1 MPLINLTK
9 SHVGN
14 YLLSCYSIETVKRRY
29 FNNLF
34 DRKDSVSFGTTY
46 FGADLMTPT
55 GNTLMFT
62 KKPNQSSEPKL
73 EDIAKKVFH
82 TGYIFDEINGDLGA
96 VADEIAKS
104 SKRIFMAYGY
114 ARRSAAAALYIQGH
128 FDKEAYDYVHSI
140 FKSIQLSTEHS
151 IEFQEQASADAI
163 AYIQT
168 YHPIINNIFINT
180 MISIAQDYEV
190 PPGYLDD
197 DDLIEE
203 VLEIIAQEE
212 KQIVSKYEN
221 LNNTINYTDLFEEVK
236 SNHAAQNEAD
246 WHNLDRFN
254 EIISILTELSD
265 YDDQKSETMW
275 IMPLNRKWSYEF
287 HFSEE
292 KIDITHKLSHEL
304 YELYELMD
312 GKVQMPTF
320 QYHKK

>member
-1 MPLINLTK
+1 MYVIICG
-9 SHVGN
+9 HVIQLRQLRGGVTAACLN
-14 YLLSCYSIETVKRRY
+14 AKPPFPFAAYCNANSTIHI
-29 FNNLF
+29 
-34 DRKDSVSFGTTY
+34 
-46 FGADLMTPT
+46 

-62 KKPNQSSEPKL
+62 KKLNQSSELKL
-73 EDIAKKVFH
+73 EDIVKKVFH

-96 VADEIAKS
+96 VADEIAQS

-128 FDKEAYDYVHSI
+128 IDKEAYDYVHSI
-140 FKSIQLSTEHS
+140 FKSIQLRTEHS

-163 AYIQT
+163 AYMQT
-168 YHPIINNIFINT
+168 YHPIINSIFIKT
-180 MISIAQDYEV
+180 MISVAQDYEI

-203 VLEIIAQEE
+203 VLKMINQEE
-212 KQIVSKYEN
+212 KQIVSTYGI

-246 WHNLDRFN
+246 SHNLDRFN

-265 YDDQKSETMW
+265 YDDQKSETLW
-275 IMPLNRKWSYEF
+275 IMPLKEKWSYKF

-292 KIDITHKLSHEL
+292 KKDITHKLSH
-304 YELYELMD
+304 ELYELMD

-320 QYHKK
+320 QYYKK